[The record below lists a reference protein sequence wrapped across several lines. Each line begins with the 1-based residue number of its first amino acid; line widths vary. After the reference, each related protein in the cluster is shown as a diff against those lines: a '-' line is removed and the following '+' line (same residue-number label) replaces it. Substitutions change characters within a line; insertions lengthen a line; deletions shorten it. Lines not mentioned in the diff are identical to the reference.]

1 MLMNWLKQL
10 LHRLLGT
17 QAPGDEGP
25 GQGSR
30 VSTNRMPLKT
40 LDNDT
45 LFTETGL
52 VVEPHLKE
60 MASGRWGESFR
71 YEAQQYAL
79 RWSVWTTDTM
89 SFETEYWSVTIK
101 PAADNFEIRCAP
113 NRVIRTGLTFA
124 ELEKGLSRAARIGPA
139 IRNIPVE
146 NILDE
151 NI

>member
-1 MLMNWLKQL
+1 MNWLKQL

-71 YEAQQYAL
+71 YEAQQYAGYIPQL
-79 RWSVWTTDTM
+79 SILAMVSGFRPFSLPHPL
-89 SFETEYWSVTIK
+89 SASATISGAGLLFTITAIGANR
-101 PAADNFEIRCAP
+101 PEI
-113 NRVIRTGLTFA
+113 
-124 ELEKGLSRAARIGPA
+124 SS
-139 IRNIPVE
+139 PV
-146 NILDE
+146 NILTGT
-151 NI
+151 